1 MQDAN
6 ALIEEL
12 ENTNDI
18 KKTIKILKK
27 LKLNEL
33 SPNILMKIRNII
45 SNKDYMRHVKKL
57 TDDGSGAMVAA
68 LALLIFVPT
77 LIGAGI
83 SLALAFNSIDIL
95 ITSILGG
102 SVLAIGTKLLI
113 DSFKKEIQ
121 KEPSK
126 KQKDF
131 IKEYQ
136 ELLEELIIEPT
147 KLKEKTIKSN
157 AEEDL
162 DLISIIIKARLVI
175 TTRCNENNKEKYNIR
190 LESLIK
196 VYKQKIHDIDSNL
209 QDTPDFAKDYKSMLF
224 KKLEESINEL
234 LEEASSS
241 ENYEQHQLETL
252 IDTLNKIVMM
262 EDVNK
267 KISQYIE
274 LSNKLCVEAT
284 PENVT
289 FNALA
294 IETIAEYYLVL
305 IEQNSNLNL
314 RWFLPQLNPIYYDA
328 ILNLL
333 IKKLNLTYDIEIFG
347 ESTKLQNIENL
358 SSIYINKKQGI
369 GMNNMLSRA
378 I

>member
-45 SNKDYMRHVKKL
+45 SNKDYMRYVKKL
-57 TDDGSGAMVAA
+57 TDDGSGVMVAA

-83 SLALAFNSIDIL
+83 SLALAFNSINIL

-102 SVLAIGTKLLI
+102 SVLTIATKLLI

-175 TTRCNENNKEKYNIR
+175 TNRCNENNKEKYNIR

-209 QDTPDFAKDYKSMLF
+209 QDTPDFAKDYKSKLF
-224 KKLEESINEL
+224 KELEESINEL

-252 IDTLNKIVMM
+252 IDTLNKIVMI
-262 EDVNK
+262 DDINK

-284 PENVT
+284 PENIT

-314 RWFLPQLNPIYYDA
+314 RWLLPQLNSVYYDA
-328 ILNLL
+328 ILNILL
-333 IKKLNLTYDIEIFG
+333 KRLSITYKP
-347 ESTKLQNIENL
+347 ESFDESAKLQNIESL

>member
-45 SNKDYMRHVKKL
+45 SNKDYMRYVKKL

-102 SVLAIGTKLLI
+102 SVLAIATKLLI
-113 DSFKKEIQ
+113 DSFKKEVQ
-121 KEPSK
+121 KEPNK
-126 KQKDF
+126 KQKAF

-147 KLKEKTIKSN
+147 KVKEKTTKSN

-162 DLISIIIKARLVI
+162 DLINIIIKARLVI
-175 TTRCNENNKEKYNIR
+175 TTRCNENNKEKYNTK

-224 KKLEESINEL
+224 KELEEIINEL

-252 IDTLNKIVMM
+252 IDTLNKIVMI
-262 EDVNK
+262 DDINK

-284 PENVT
+284 PENIT

-314 RWFLPQLNPIYYDA
+314 RWLLPQLNSVYYDA
-328 ILNLL
+328 ILNILL
-333 IKKLNLTYDIEIFG
+333 KRLSITYKP
-347 ESTKLQNIENL
+347 ESFDESAKLQNIESL

>member
-45 SNKDYMRHVKKL
+45 SNKDYMKYVKKL

-83 SLALAFNSIDIL
+83 SLALAFNSINIL

-102 SVLAIGTKLLI
+102 SVLAIATKLLI
-113 DSFKKEIQ
+113 DSFKKEVQ
-121 KEPSK
+121 KEPNK
-126 KQKDF
+126 KQKAF

-147 KLKEKTIKSN
+147 KVKEKTTKSN

-162 DLISIIIKARLVI
+162 DLINIIIKARLVI
-175 TTRCNENNKEKYNIR
+175 TTRCNENNKEKYNTK

-209 QDTPDFAKDYKSMLF
+209 QDTPDFAKDYKRMLF
-224 KKLEESINEL
+224 KELEESINEL

-252 IDTLNKIVMM
+252 IDTLNKIVMI
-262 EDVNK
+262 DDINK

-284 PENVT
+284 PENIT

-314 RWFLPQLNPIYYDA
+314 RWLLPQLNSVYYDA
-328 ILNLL
+328 ILNILL
-333 IKKLNLTYDIEIFG
+333 KRLSITYKP
-347 ESTKLQNIENL
+347 ESFDESAKLQNIESL